1 MGQGRPRE
9 LVKAHGKAG
18 LEKDRGSPRK
28 ANRPR
33 MPKREMGHIESLG
46 GKQTASPKR
55 PSRIESN
62 NITAGIAEWYSRR
75 C

>member
-1 MGQGRPRE
+1 
-9 LVKAHGKAG
+9 
-18 LEKDRGSPRK
+18 
-28 ANRPR
+28 

-62 NITAGIAEWYSRR
+62 NITARIAEWYGRR